1 MASVHRRKDSKY
13 WYCSFRIPV
22 VDAATGE
29 GTWKQFQKNT
39 GQTDQKKAERAAE
52 ELEKAAQAQYGAGD
66 EKGRKMLAILR
77 EATEEALRGTLSEPF
92 ARKALIDLFAVANGS
107 MLSVYTVRGW
117 FDEWLERKHRTVKPA
132 TYSLYRLA
140 LGGFG
145 DWLGERAQNRLEAI
159 GTQDVRRWRD
169 HLRDEGRT
177 GKTVSQYQKSVSSAF
192 RSAVAEGVLLR
203 NPAEGLE
210 FLPKEDST
218 KREPFAL
225 EELKALVEHAD
236 PQWRL
241 AIRIGYY
248 TGLRLRDIAN
258 LKWTDVDLSGAAFIH
273 VEPMK
278 QARKKEH
285 KKRLQVPMH
294 RALVAA
300 FTEYTS
306 SDDPAAPV
314 FPDLAGRATG
324 GTGGL
329 SWQFSRLMEKAK
341 VDPGVKRIRA
351 EGEAGRKVS
360 SKGFHSLRHNFVS
373 ALANAGVV
381 KELRM
386 ELTGHDDE
394 DSHRIY
400 THRDQKR
407 LRGGIEKMLE
417 L

>member
-13 WYCSFRIPV
+13 YYCSFRIPV
-22 VDAATGE
+22 VDPATGE
-29 GTWKQFQKNT
+29 QTWKQFQKNT
-39 GQTDQKKAERAAE
+39 GQIDQKKAERCAE
-52 ELEKAAQAQYGAGD
+52 ELEKATQAEFGAGD
-66 EKGRKMLAILR
+66 EKGRKMLGILR

-92 ARKALIDLFAVANGS
+92 ARKSLIDLFEIANGS
-107 MLSVYTVRGW
+107 VMSIYTVRGW

-140 LGGFG
+140 LDTFAG
-145 DWLGERAQNRLEAI
+145 WLGDRAQKRLEAI
-159 GTQDVRRWRD
+159 STQDVRRWRD
-169 HLRDEGRT
+169 QLRDEGRT
-177 GKTVSQYQKSVSSAF
+177 GKTVGQYQKSVSSAF
-192 RSAVAEGVLLR
+192 RSAVAEGILLR

-218 KREPFAL
+218 KREPFTV
-225 EELKALVEHAD
+225 EELRALIEHAG

-248 TGLRLRDIAN
+248 TGLRLRDITN
-258 LKWTDVDLSGAAFIH
+258 LKWTDVDLSGAVAIQI
-273 VEPMK
+273 EPMK

-285 KKRLQVPMH
+285 KKTLQIPMH
-294 RALVAA
+294 KALVAA
-300 FTEYTS
+300 FTEYPS
-306 SDDPAAPV
+306 SDDPAATVLPA
-314 FPDLAGRATG
+314 LAGRATG

-329 SWQFSRLMEKAK
+329 SWQFTQLMEKAK
-341 VDPGVKRIRA
+341 VDPGVKRTRA

-360 SKGFHSLRHNFVS
+360 AKGFHSLRHNFVS
-373 ALANAGVV
+373 GLANAGVM

-400 THRDQKR
+400 THSDQER
-407 LRGGIEKMLE
+407 LRGGIDRMLE